1 MDVLF
6 SILEHIGVTVY
17 SRKVKL
23 KRCDKFSTMMINN
36 KNQKQACIKLQRAA
50 HEQSHHS
57 TQNFIYAK
65 FINSLQSVRIKVN
78 KKKDYLSIKTHL
90 CWTVFPKMKCT
101 FPLDTND
108 VRLVQPLSLWKS
120 LDFRD
125 IFPFRAETWI

>member
-1 MDVLF
+1 MDVLL

-36 KNQKQACIKLQRAA
+36 KNQKQACIKVQRAA

-78 KKKDYLSIKTHL
+78 KKKRLSVNKNTFVL
-90 CWTVFPKMKCT
+90 NSFPKNEMHISTRHK
-101 FPLDTND
+101 
-108 VRLVQPLSLWKS
+108 
-120 LDFRD
+120 
-125 IFPFRAETWI
+125 